1 MISESLV
8 FWALLII
15 VSVYDVE
22 KHRIPNKILFLF
34 LFLYFLSVL
43 NSGFYLDALVSS
55 LIGAV
60 VLFCSGLIFYF
71 LRAMSAGDV
80 KLLGVIG
87 LYIGW
92 GSLLDVSYYILIAAG
107 IIGTLYLL
115 YNRANNSEM
124 TVRRYFEEKLML
136 VSGISPDI
144 KGEPVVH
151 SRYSNKVTMPF
162 APSVVIGL
170 AMYSYF
176 T

>member
-22 KHRIPNKILFLF
+22 KHRIPNKILIL
-34 LFLYFLSVL
+34 LLSLYFLSVL
-43 NSGFYLDALVSS
+43 NNGISIDALVVS
-55 LIGAV
+55 LTGAV
-60 VLFCSGLIFYF
+60 VLFFSGLALYF

-92 GSLLDVSYYILIAAG
+92 GSLLDVSYYILIASG
-107 IIGTLYLL
+107 IIGALYLL

-124 TVRRYFEEKLML
+124 TVRKYFEEKLML

-144 KGEPVVH
+144 KGEPVTH

>member
-8 FWALLII
+8 FWVLLII

-22 KHRIPNKILFLF
+22 KHRIPNKILILF
-34 LFLYFLSVL
+34 LFLYLFSVL
-43 NSGFYLDALVSS
+43 NNGLSIDTLVSS
-55 LIGAV
+55 LIGGL
-60 VLFCSGLIFYF
+60 VLFCSGLALYL

-80 KLLGVIG
+80 KLLGVMG

-92 GSLLDVSYYILIAAG
+92 GSLLDASYYILIASGMIG
-107 IIGTLYLL
+107 ILYLL
-115 YNRANNSEM
+115 YDRASNSEI
-124 TVRRYFEEKLML
+124 TVRKYCEEKIMS
-136 VSGISPDI
+136 VSGISPNM
-144 KGEPVVH
+144 KGEFVTH

-176 T
+176 S

>member
-1 MISESLV
+1 MIFETLPFWGLV
-8 FWALLII
+8 FLIA
-15 VSVYDVE
+15 VYDVE
-22 KHRIPNKILFLF
+22 KHRIPNKILILF
-34 LFLYFLSVL
+34 LFLYLLSML
-43 NSGFYLDALVSS
+43 NDNFTLSALVSS
-55 LIGAV
+55 LTGSAV
-60 VLFCSGLIFYF
+60 FFSAGLFLYF

-92 GSLLDVSYYILIAAG
+92 GSLLDVSYYILVASG
-107 IIGTLYLL
+107 MIGSLYLL
-115 YNRANNSEM
+115 YNRVNNSEM
-124 TVRRYFEEKLML
+124 TVRRYYEEKLML
-136 VSGISPDI
+136 VNGISPDI
-144 KGEPVVH
+144 KGKPVVH

>member
-1 MISESLV
+1 MISESLL

-22 KHRIPNKILFLF
+22 KHRIPNKILILF

-43 NSGFYLDALVSS
+43 NSGFSLGVLVAS

-60 VLFCSGLIFYF
+60 VLFCSGLILYF

>member
-8 FWALLII
+8 FWVLLVV
-15 VSVYDVE
+15 VSVFDIKE
-22 KHRIPNKILFLF
+22 NRIPNKVLILFIL
-34 LFLYFLSVL
+34 LYFILSI
-43 NSGFYLDALVSS
+43 NSGFTWGLLAIS
-55 LIGAV
+55 LAGSVAFFV
-60 VLFCSGLIFYF
+60 SGLVLYF

-80 KLLGVIG
+80 KFLGVIG

-92 GSLLDVSYYILIAAG
+92 GNLLDISYYIIIAAG
-107 IIGTLYLL
+107 IIAAFYLL
-115 YNRANNSEM
+115 YNRANSESL
-124 TVRRYFEEKLML
+124 TVRSYFEEKLML
-136 VSGISPDI
+136 VSGVSTNTRNSSTA
-144 KGEPVVH
+144 H

>member
-1 MISESLV
+1 MISESLL

-22 KHRIPNKILFLF
+22 KHRIPNKILILF

-43 NSGFYLDALVSS
+43 NSGFSLDALVTS
-55 LIGAV
+55 LIGGV
-60 VLFCSGLIFYF
+60 VLFCSGLILYF

-115 YNRANNSEM
+115 YNRANNSEI
-124 TVRRYFEEKLML
+124 TVRGYFEEKLML

-176 T
+176 A

>member
-1 MISESLV
+1 
-8 FWALLII
+8 
-15 VSVYDVE
+15 
-22 KHRIPNKILFLF
+22 
-34 LFLYFLSVL
+34 
-43 NSGFYLDALVSS
+43 
-55 LIGAV
+55 
-60 VLFCSGLIFYF
+60 LFCSGLILYF

-124 TVRRYFEEKLML
+124 TVRRYFEEKIML

-176 T
+176 A

>member
-1 MISESLV
+1 MISESLL

-22 KHRIPNKILFLF
+22 KHRIPNKILILF

-43 NSGFYLDALVSS
+43 NSGFSLDALVAS

-60 VLFCSGLIFYF
+60 VLFCSGLILYF

-80 KLLGVIG
+80 KFLGVIG
-87 LYIGW
+87 LYVGW
-92 GSLLDVSYYILIAAG
+92 GNLLDTSYYILIAAG
-107 IIGTLYLL
+107 IIATFYLL
-115 YNRANNSEM
+115 YNRANSESL
-124 TVRRYFEEKLML
+124 TVRSYFEEKLML
-136 VSGISPDI
+136 VSGVSTNTRNSP
-144 KGEPVVH
+144 KAH

>member
-1 MISESLV
+1 MISESLL

-22 KHRIPNKILFLF
+22 KHRIPNKILILF

-43 NSGFYLDALVSS
+43 NSGFSLDALVTS
-55 LIGAV
+55 LIGGV
-60 VLFCSGLIFYF
+60 VLFCSGLILYF

-115 YNRANNSEM
+115 YNRANNSEI

>member
-1 MISESLV
+1 MVSESLV
-8 FWALLII
+8 FWVLLVM
-15 VSVYDVE
+15 VSVFDV
-22 KHRIPNKILFLF
+22 KDNRIPNNVLILFILLYFITSIDSGLTWGSLGSSLVGATVLF
-34 LFLYFLSVL
+34 L
-43 NSGFYLDALVSS
+43 
-55 LIGAV
+55 
-60 VLFCSGLIFYF
+60 SGLVLYF

-92 GSLLDVSYYILIAAG
+92 GSLLQVSYYILLASG
-107 IIGTLYLL
+107 MIGTLYLL
-115 YNRANNSEM
+115 YNRANNSEI

-136 VSGISPDI
+136 VSGISPHL
-144 KGEPVVH
+144 KSEPVAH

>member
-1 MISESLV
+1 MISESLL

-22 KHRIPNKILFLF
+22 KHRIPNKILILF

-43 NSGFYLDALVSS
+43 NSGFSLDALVSS

-60 VLFCSGLIFYF
+60 VLFCSGLILYF

-115 YNRANNSEM
+115 YNRANNSEI

>member
-60 VLFCSGLIFYF
+60 VLFCSGLILYF
-71 LRAMSAGDV
+71 LKAMSAGDV

-144 KGEPVVH
+144 KGKPVVH

>member
-22 KHRIPNKILFLF
+22 KHRIPNKILILL
-34 LFLYFLSVL
+34 LFLYFSSAL
-43 NSGFYLDALVSS
+43 NDGFSLDTLVTS
-55 LIGAV
+55 LIGAI
-60 VLFCSGLIFYF
+60 VLFLSGLVLYF

-87 LYIGW
+87 LYVGW
-92 GSLLDVSYYILIAAG
+92 SSLLQVSYYILIAAG
-107 IIGTLYLL
+107 MIGILYLL
-115 YNRANNSEM
+115 YNRENNSEI

-136 VSGISPDI
+136 VSGISPHL
-144 KGEPVVH
+144 KSEPVAH
-151 SRYSNKVTMPF
+151 FRYSNKVTMPF